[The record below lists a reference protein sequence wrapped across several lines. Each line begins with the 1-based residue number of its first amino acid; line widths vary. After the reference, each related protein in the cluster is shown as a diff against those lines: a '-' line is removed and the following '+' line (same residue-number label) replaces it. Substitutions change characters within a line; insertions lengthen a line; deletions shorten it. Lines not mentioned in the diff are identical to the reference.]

1 MTKRGT
7 CLERLQFKIFEVLK
21 AKFEPMGMKH
31 EDLQRSML
39 AMRPK
44 VKLRKQS
51 VMKITTQHAAEDFK
65 QFEQRKRAT
74 MGANIDFDKL
84 S

>member
-21 AKFEPMGMKH
+21 TKFEPMGLSH
-31 EDLQRSML
+31 EEFQRRML
-39 AMRPK
+39 KNKPK

-51 VMKITTQHAAEDFK
+51 VMKMTNNCASEEFK
-65 QFEQRKRAT
+65 
-74 MGANIDFDKL
+74 
-84 S
+84 